1 MEKSLLTPGTK
12 AGKKAMRFFN
22 PAIQGKLTVNNPNDK
37 YEQEADTMADKV
49 MRMEQPFIQAKPLIV
64 IPVQRKCAHC
74 EEEEKKVQLKKDINA
89 EESTADNNLENYV
102 GSLSGGGQSLP
113 NDIRNFY
120 EPRFGYDFSSVK
132 VHTDNVAAKSAQSIN
147 ALAYT
152 NGNNIVFNSGQYAPN
167 TDNGKRLLGHEL
179 THVVQQGNAA
189 NFLLDKPHTSI
200 QKSSGSVPQ
209 IMRLSFTTNSSSP
222 NKKDIKETLRD
233 EGNSFSFG
241 FVSDPTIFS
250 WQNDVI
256 IHGTEQDQLNNWIVG
271 MLQVMKDYRLHIWW
285 GTKPNQKYCGGAFT
299 NVNLRDVKNS
309 MSGSPWFD
317 DLTTSEPFAINE
329 DKKTTMLNDSP
340 GALKIPYHNP
350 EAGSTETFGN
360 FDFGCSF
367 VTYLSAFNYNNPQS
381 PEAWRH
387 LKSVNWETH
396 LNGSFDTRQPA
407 ETKLNLGSG
416 DTVIGDV
423 RNGYSS
429 STPPKLSGLAA
440 LDKICPINQC
450 WVPSL
455 KCAKVIIP

>member
-22 PAIQGKLTVNNPNDK
+22 PAIQAKLTVNNPNDK

-179 THVVQQGNAA
+179 THVVQQNKTTA
-189 NFLLDKPHTSI
+189 LQKKII
-200 QKSSGSVPQ
+200 QKSDAPQ
-209 IMRLSFTTNSSSP
+209 NWCSAFMKLVRYEEKNGKAWVLYEYNSFTTG
-222 NKKDIKETLRD
+222 IFGEETLIPLNHNIPSIHGDVDVDWMFRLAFIQYPFILASVYSPSMAEGFGLIASYLGYMGAKAFWNSIRAPFPEWRWEYGSIFE
-233 EGNSFSFG
+233 EGNWNSAGAIVDWIHHQKSLRE
-241 FVSDPTIFS
+241 IF
-250 WQNDVI
+250 
-256 IHGTEQDQLNNWIVG
+256 
-271 MLQVMKDYRLHIWW
+271 
-285 GTKPNQKYCGGAFT
+285 A
-299 NVNLRDVKNS
+299 
-309 MSGSPWFD
+309 
-317 DLTTSEPFAINE
+317 
-329 DKKTTMLNDSP
+329 
-340 GALKIPYHNP
+340 
-350 EAGSTETFGN
+350 
-360 FDFGCSF
+360 
-367 VTYLSAFNYNNPQS
+367 
-381 PEAWRH
+381 
-387 LKSVNWETH
+387 
-396 LNGSFDTRQPA
+396 PA
-407 ETKLNLGSG
+407 VEKCEELG
-416 DTVIGDV
+416 
-423 RNGYSS
+423 Y
-429 STPPKLSGLAA
+429 
-440 LDKICPINQC
+440 
-450 WVPSL
+450 
-455 KCAKVIIP
+455 